1 MPYCK
6 NCHKEISRLDSD
18 LCPYCGEK
26 EPIAADYATKDVT
39 SHIDPL
45 SGEFKLYKSKSKK
58 AYVVLAFSLGLFGA
72 HDFYLG
78 YKGRGVAFLLSFLLS
93 FCGVGLGLFF
103 TVLPSAWAFLI
114 PLLAWVLIDGGMGLV
129 LLKRDC
135 LKDATGEY
143 LR

>member
-26 EPIAADYATKDVT
+26 NPIASDYATKDVT
-39 SHIDPL
+39 SHIDPV

-58 AYVVLAFSLGLFGA
+58 LYVLLAFCLGFLGV

-78 YKGRGVAFLLSFLLS
+78 YKGRGVAFLLSFLISLA
-93 FCGVGLGLFF
+93 GVGLGLFF

-114 PLLAWVLIDGGMGLV
+114 PLFVWVLFDGALGLV
-129 LLKRDC
+129 LLKKDC